1 MSLGCGSSVDRG
13 LLDDMSSS
21 EFFEE
26 KNVALKVVVVIP
38 TLNEEK
44 AIGEVIDRVKD
55 SLRAYECQVLVVDG
69 HSTDRTVDLASAKGA
84 TVIYQ
89 ESVGYGD
96 ALLCGFRYAKR
107 RLSADAIAM
116 LDGDGTYD
124 PKDLPR
130 ILQPLLEGK
139 ADFVVGNRLDGLE
152 RGAMTFTNRVGN
164 RLLSWVTS
172 GILKIDVGD
181 TQCGFRAFR
190 SELVEAMDLKSGGM
204 PFATEMLVEAKQAGA
219 KIVEVPI
226 VYHRRVG
233 ETKLHP
239 LRDGLKIFGV
249 FLRLTRDYEP
259 LLFFGGFGLI
269 LFIGGLLFG
278 LRVAVEWLTTGRITH
293 LASVI
298 LSALLVMSSI
308 QLFSLG
314 LVADMIKG
322 AKRKVRSEMRKD
334 K

>member
-1 MSLGCGSSVDRG
+1 
-13 LLDDMSSS
+13 
-21 EFFEE
+21 
-26 KNVALKVVVVIP
+26 VALRVVVVIP

-44 AIGEVIDRVKD
+44 AIGEVIDGLKD
-55 SLRAYECQVLVVDG
+55 SLRAYDYQVLVVDG
-69 HSTDRTVDLASAKGA
+69 HSKDRTVESASGRGA

-89 ESVGYGD
+89 DNTGYGD
-96 ALLCGFRYAKR
+96 ALLTGFRHSKG

-124 PKDLPR
+124 PRDLPR

-139 ADFVVGNRLDGLE
+139 ADFVIGNRLERLE
-152 RGAMTFTNRVGN
+152 KGTMTFTNRVGN

-172 GILKIDVGD
+172 GILKIKAGD

-190 SELVEAMDLKSGGM
+190 SELVDAMDLKAGGM

-219 KIVEVPI
+219 KIVEVPV

-239 LRDGLKIFGV
+239 LRDGLKIFGI

-269 LFIGGLLFG
+269 LLIAGILIGFE
-278 LRVAVEWLTTGRITH
+278 VVVEWLETGRITR
-293 LASVI
+293 LASVM

-322 AKRKVRSEMRKD
+322 VKRKLRSKPSED